1 MCEGKVRVVRVVS
14 LVRVVRVVWVVG
26 VVRVVRVVVR
36 ARLVLGQ
43 RSRSGVEQGVGQ

>member
-1 MCEGKVRVVRVVS
+1 MRVMRVVRVV
-14 LVRVVRVVWVVG
+14 RVVG

-36 ARLVLGQ
+36 TRLVLGR